1 MKRQLLE
8 GLSAEEIV
16 RGMSLCESNANEL
29 YEDAETLQNANRLAR
44 AYTLYQLAIEE
55 IGKVRMLGSLFYS
68 LKLNKEIDY
77 KKADKNFLSHQP
89 KTKESVGFEQIV
101 VMLLYSNEEDETRR
115 EQLKQYFQ
123 ELSDEENR
131 TAVYND
137 FKNISL
143 YVSVN
148 DGFFVSPKEV
158 ITSEMVDQIRTSA
171 TIRLKSLSN
180 MIQILTDENIVL
192 RTEKITHDP
201 EYKFD
206 KDMIELF
213 NV

>member
-8 GLSAEEIV
+8 GLSAEEIT
-16 RGMSLCESNANEL
+16 RGMRLCESNANEL
-29 YEDAETLQNANRLAR
+29 YEDAETLRNANRLAR

-101 VMLLYSNEEDETRR
+101 VMLIYSNEEDETKR

-123 ELSDEENR
+123 ELSDEETR

-171 TIRLKSLSN
+171 TIRLRSLSS

-192 RTEKITHDP
+192 SIEKIANDP

-206 KDMIELF
+206 KDMVELF

>member
-1 MKRQLLE
+1 MEKQSLE
-8 GLSAEEIV
+8 GLNADEVV
-16 RGMSLCESNANEL
+16 RGMKLCEFNATEL
-29 YEDAETLQNANRLAR
+29 YGDAETLRSANRLAR

-55 IGKVRMLGSLFYS
+55 IGKVRMLASVFYS

-77 KKADKNFLSHQP
+77 KKANKNFLAHQP

-158 ITSEMVDQIRTSA
+158 ITFEMVDQIRTSA
-171 TIRLKSLSN
+171 TIRLRSLSN

-192 RTEKITHDP
+192 SAEKIAHDP

-206 KDMIELF
+206 KDMVELF
-213 NV
+213 NI